1 MRTLFFEDL
10 LMTVKAEP
18 KSEDVGKGFEFG
30 LVWRQKE
37 QGKRFEL
44 TKWQAGRVVV
54 TNYDPNALS
63 QREKQELNDKIRK
76 YVPKD
81 FVFLRHTERQTG
93 GRMAHNRGNQ
103 TEELFGDHQFHSH
116 FHG

>member
-1 MRTLFFEDL
+1 
-10 LMTVKAEP
+10 MTVKAEP

-81 FVFLRHTERQTG
+81 FVFT
-93 GRMAHNRGNQ
+93 
-103 TEELFGDHQFHSH
+103 
-116 FHG
+116 